1 MKIQESIVV
10 EGRHDQA
17 ALMRTIEA
25 NIIITHGNRLS
36 KKTLELLIQIQ
47 KETGLIIFTDPDQPG
62 KQLRAKIS
70 AAIPE
75 AAHAY
80 LPQAQARA
88 KGKVGIEHATDLDLQ
103 SALSHLVH
111 PRQLTSDLS
120 MSDLVEL
127 GLSGHQQAQLKR
139 DQLCLRLHLQE
150 GNAKH
155 FLKQCH
161 SLGIHRKQ
169 IETL

>member
-17 ALMRTIEA
+17 ALLRTIEA

-47 KETGLIIFTDPDQPG
+47 KETGIIIFTDPDQPG

-70 AAIPE
+70 EAIPE

-80 LPQAQARA
+80 LPQAKARG
-88 KGKVGIEHATDLDLQ
+88 KGKVGIEHASDEDLIE
-103 SALSHLVH
+103 ALSHLVH
-111 PRQLTSDLS
+111 PRHLTSDLT

-127 GLSGHQQAQLKR
+127 GLTGSPTAQHKR
-139 DQLCLRLHLQE
+139 YQLCHLLHLQE

-169 IETL
+169 IQTQ